1 MEYASNVSF
10 MMVQQVTNGIKISVT
25 SNFEGTSYRN
35 YRLYYAFSYQVSIE
49 NQSNETV
56 QLLERHWKIFDSLN
70 DTEIVEGSGVIG
82 KKPILK
88 PSEIYTYRSNCFLTS
103 PIGAMSGF
111 YNMVN
116 LATTKTFKVFIPT
129 FQLMVS
135 NIHN

>member
-1 MEYASNVSF
+1 
-10 MMVQQVTNGIKISVT
+10 MVQQVTNGIKVSVIA
-25 SNFEGTSYRN
+25 NFEETNYRN
-35 YRLYYAFSYQVSIE
+35 YRLYYAFSYEVSIE

-56 QLLERHWKIFDSLN
+56 QLLARHWKIFDSLN
-70 DTEIVEGSGVIG
+70 NVEIVEGSGVIG

-88 PSEIYTYRSNCFLTS
+88 PSQIHTYKSNCFLTS

-116 LATTKTFKVFIPT
+116 IATTKIFKVNIPT

>member
-1 MEYASNVSF
+1 
-10 MMVQQVTNGIKISVT
+10 MVQQVTNGIKISIT
-25 SNFEGTSYRN
+25 SNFEGTNYRN

-56 QLLERHWKIFDSLN
+56 QLLARHWKIFDSLN
-70 DTEIVEGSGVIG
+70 NTEVVEGSGVIG

-88 PSEIYTYRSNCFLTS
+88 PSQIHTYTSNCFLTS

-111 YNMVN
+111 YTMVN
-116 LATTKTFKVFIPT
+116 FVTTKTFKVNIPT